1 MFLHINPNNGLA
13 IYDQIV
19 RQIKFSVASESLKP
33 GDLIP
38 SVREL
43 AKDLAVNPNTVSRAY
58 RELQADQVLV
68 TIRGTGLQVTQDAPE
83 SCLKARSKLL
93 GTRIQSVLQEASQS
107 GLSRKEIEKIINLEL
122 DRIESKKPNNTST
135 ETEEA

>member
-19 RQIKFSVASESLKP
+19 RQIKFSIASESLLP

-58 RELQADQVLV
+58 RELQTDDVLV
-68 TIRGTGLQVTQDAPE
+68 TIRGTGLQVTQKAPTLCRKE
-83 SCLKARSKLL
+83 RTSLL
-93 GTRIQSVLQEASQS
+93 TSRIRSVLQEAFQS
-107 GLSRKEIEKIINLEL
+107 GLSRQEIQNILDSEL
-122 DRIESKKPNNTST
+122 SSLDKKKPNNSQQA
-135 ETEEA
+135 EEA

>member
-19 RQIKFSVASESLKP
+19 RQIKFSVASEGLYP

-43 AKDLAVNPNTVSRAY
+43 AKELAVNPNTVSRAY
-58 RELQADQVLV
+58 RELQADQVLI
-68 TIRGTGLQVTQDAPE
+68 TIRGTGLQVTQNAPE
-83 SCLKARSKLL
+83 TCKKDRTRLL
-93 GTRIQSVLQEASQS
+93 SNRIQSVLQEASQS
-107 GLSRKEIEKIINLEL
+107 GLTRQEIDQIIKKEL
-122 DRIESKKPNNTST
+122 DRLDKKKSKNSSTESKES
-135 ETEEA
+135 